1 MPPAA
6 WNLKHWTAIMQT
18 FKANTLF
25 LLTFYSSRSKD
36 LTTYIPEEI
45 GKRGYELVT
54 ISESYFEWKTGPP
67 F

>member
-25 LLTFYSSRSKD
+25 LLTFYSSRLKPVSFD
-36 LTTYIPEEI
+36 FTLFE
-45 GKRGYELVT
+45 KRSQQFIILLP
-54 ISESYFEWKTGPP
+54 S
-67 F
+67 